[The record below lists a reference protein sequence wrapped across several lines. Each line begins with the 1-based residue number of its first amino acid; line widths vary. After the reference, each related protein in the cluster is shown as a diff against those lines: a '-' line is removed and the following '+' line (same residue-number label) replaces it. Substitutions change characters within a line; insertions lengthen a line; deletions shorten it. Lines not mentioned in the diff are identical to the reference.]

1 MDTVLDP
8 RNTRE
13 MLHRLSGANLRF
25 AEAYP
30 GDRADRQP
38 VHTVYG
44 GAQLFSADVAA
55 KLGAAAL
62 RALQEYAPDPATFAR
77 AIGLSGPE
85 SLASAVHARV
95 AEKLKREPVED
106 YRIDFEDGYGNRPDA
121 EEDGHAVADAEETAR
136 GMSERS
142 LPPFIGIRIKPLSE
156 ELRARSLRTLDLF
169 VGALVRRTRG
179 ELPSNFIVTLPKIT
193 CPEQVRAAVE
203 ACELIE
209 RGRKL
214 APGSL
219 KIELMVET
227 PQSIFTP
234 DGALALPRF
243 VAAARGRCR
252 GAHFGT
258 YDYTA
263 GIGITAMYQLPQHLA
278 CDFARHVMQVCL
290 AGTGLLLS
298 DGATTVMPVGPHRA
312 APGGPPLSPAQAEEN
327 RAAVHRAW
335 RIHYDDVRASLRNA
349 YFQGWD
355 LNPAQLP
362 TRYAAVYAFFLESR
376 AEAGARL
383 KAFVDKAAQ
392 ATLVGSTFDDA
403 ATGQGLLNFFL
414 RGLSCGALTEEEA
427 LAAGLSLEELRGRSF
442 VKMLN
447 ARRAAGR

>member
-1 MDTVLDP
+1 MRTSLTQKAIAGTL
-8 RNTRE
+8 TR
-13 MLHRLSGANLRF
+13 LRRANAAQAR
-25 AEAYP
+25 AYP
-30 GDRADRQP
+30 GDPTERQP

-44 GAQLFSADVAA
+44 GAHLFSADIAA
-55 KLGAAAL
+55 KLGASAL
-62 RALQEYAPDPATFAR
+62 RALEEYAPDPATFAR
-77 AIGLSGPE
+77 AIGLAGPE
-85 SLASAVHARV
+85 SLARAVHARV
-95 AEKLKREPVED
+95 IEKLKHEPVED
-106 YRIDFEDGYGNRPDA
+106 YRIDFEDGYGNRPDP
-121 EEDGHAVADAEETAR
+121 EEDAQAVDDAEETAR
-136 GMSERS
+136 CMDGRS

-156 ELRARSLRTLDLF
+156 ELRGRSLRTLDLF
-169 VGALVRRTRG
+169 VGTLVRRTGG
-179 ELPSNFIVTLPKIT
+179 ELPANFVVTIPKIT
-193 CPEQVRAAVE
+193 SPEQVTAAVE

-214 APGSL
+214 APGAL
-219 KIELMVET
+219 RIELMVET
-227 PQSIFTP
+227 PQSIFAP
-234 DGALALPRF
+234 DGTLALPRF

-263 GIGITAMYQLPQHLA
+263 GLGITAMYQLPQHSA

-312 APGGPPLSPAQAEEN
+312 APGGPPLAPAQVEEN

-335 RIHYDDVRASLRNA
+335 RIHYDDVRTSLRNA
-349 YFQGWD
+349 YYQGWD

-362 TRYAAVYAFFLESR
+362 TRYAAVFAFFLESR
-376 AEAGARL
+376 AEAAARL
-383 KAFVDKAAQ
+383 EAFVDKAAQ

-414 RGLSCGALTEEEA
+414 RGLSCGALAEDEA
-427 LAAGLSLEELRGRSF
+427 LAAGLTLDELRGRSF